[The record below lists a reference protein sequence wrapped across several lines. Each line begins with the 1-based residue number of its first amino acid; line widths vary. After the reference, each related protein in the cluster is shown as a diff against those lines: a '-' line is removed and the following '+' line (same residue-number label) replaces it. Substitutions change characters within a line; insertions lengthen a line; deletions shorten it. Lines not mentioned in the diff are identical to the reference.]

1 MRFLRQSLTGVFL
14 TALTFGLLV
23 LAGNMIRS
31 AVEQRLDSNSVAPPA
46 RERIFAVNVIRANA
60 GAEIPQLEAFGE
72 VQSRRTLELRAAAG
86 GRIIELAPEFTEG
99 GVVRSGQLLFR
110 VDPAERQAQLDRDR
124 SNLLDAQAE
133 VRDAKRSLILARD
146 ELVAA
151 ETQAAVRER
160 TLRRQ
165 EDLQRRD
172 VGSAAAVESAELALA
187 QARQSVLSRH
197 ISVSQREARID
208 QAATKLNRAQIL
220 LSESERDLADTQAFA
235 AFDGTLNNVKLVEG
249 RLVSPNEKLAE
260 LIDPNE
266 LEVAFRVSTRQYV
279 RLLDDDGALI
289 PAQVNVTLDGA
300 GAELTTSGT
309 VSRDSVGVGAVR
321 TGRLLYASLI
331 NTRGFKPGDFVT
343 VSVREP
349 VVENVVRLPASAYD
363 SNGTVL
369 VVDDTDRLESLIVDL
384 VRRQGDSVL
393 VRADGLAGR
402 DVVQAR
408 TPLLGAGIRVKPIRP
423 GPQAEE
429 VPTMLELGEE
439 RRARLVAFV
448 EGNARIPAEAKARIL
463 NQLANERVSRQ
474 MVERLESRMGG

>member
-146 ELVAA
+146 ELMAA

-220 LSESERDLADTQAFA
+220 LSESERDL
-235 AFDGTLNNVKLVEG
+235 
-249 RLVSPNEKLAE
+249 S
-260 LIDPNE
+260 I
-266 LEVAFRVSTRQYV
+266 
-279 RLLDDDGALI
+279 I
-289 PAQVNVTLDGA
+289 H
-300 GAELTTSGT
+300 
-309 VSRDSVGVGAVR
+309 
-321 TGRLLYASLI
+321 I
-331 NTRGFKPGDFVT
+331 
-343 VSVREP
+343 
-349 VVENVVRLPASAYD
+349 
-363 SNGTVL
+363 
-369 VVDDTDRLESLIVDL
+369 
-384 VRRQGDSVL
+384 
-393 VRADGLAGR
+393 
-402 DVVQAR
+402 
-408 TPLLGAGIRVKPIRP
+408 
-423 GPQAEE
+423 
-429 VPTMLELGEE
+429 
-439 RRARLVAFV
+439 
-448 EGNARIPAEAKARIL
+448 
-463 NQLANERVSRQ
+463 
-474 MVERLESRMGG
+474 

>member
-86 GRIIELAPEFTEG
+86 GRIIELASEFTEG

-384 VRRQGDSVL
+384 VRRQRDSVL

>member
-146 ELVAA
+146 ELMAA
-151 ETQAAVRER
+151 ETQAVVRER

-300 GAELTTSGT
+300 GAELTTAGT